1 MITDRIIAAASEP
14 KSLHE
19 LALVVWPDLEQR
31 GADGFLRRSD
41 ALTGIWYVRHCT
53 TRLLQSGK
61 LQEQAGKLVA
71 P

>member
-1 MITDRIIAAASEP
+1 MIIDRIIAAASKP

-19 LALVVWPDLEQR
+19 LTMAIWPDLEQR
-31 GADGFLRRSD
+31 GADGFVQRSD
-41 ALTGIWYVRHCT
+41 ALTGIWYVRHCA